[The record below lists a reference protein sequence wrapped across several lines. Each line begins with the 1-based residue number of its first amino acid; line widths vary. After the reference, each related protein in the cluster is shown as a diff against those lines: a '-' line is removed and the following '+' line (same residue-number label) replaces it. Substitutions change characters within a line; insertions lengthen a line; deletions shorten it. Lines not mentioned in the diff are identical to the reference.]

1 MLKRILLLATTR
13 KNETKLRKTEKT
25 LKKLKKTPPD
35 ESDFSKNEIEDLNS
49 LKPLEFESKTNNR
62 VINSSS
68 SDDQKQPL
76 VAAMSTFAP
85 ILSANF

>member
-1 MLKRILLLATTR
+1 MLKDR
-13 KNETKLRKTEKT
+13 KNIEKAE
-25 LKKLKKTPPD
+25 KKTPD
-35 ESDFSKNEIEDLNS
+35 ESDFSKNEIQDLNS

-76 VAAMSTFAP
+76 VVAMSTFAP